1 MEILINPTITLNP
14 SLPRRALSL
23 NSQTHLLRPTF
34 RIRPQPVTPSIFP
47 RTSQI
52 KTLPFTVSCKLT
64 TPRDESTGNKEKNVS
79 KQIMLSEM
87 APPPLAEKSG
97 GGNGEA
103 PARKKG
109 GAFES
114 VKRFPRRVL
123 TVLSNLGLAIG
134 EMFTI
139 AALMA
144 LGTFIEQGEAPNF
157 YFEKYPEDNPVF
169 GFFTWKWILT
179 LGFDHM
185 FSSPVFLGLLVL
197 LGTSLMACTYTTQ
210 IPIVK
215 VARRWTFLS
224 SSKAI
229 RKQEFSDSLPRASVK
244 DLGVILMGAGYEVFL
259 KGPSLYA
266 FKGIAGRFAPIGVHL
281 AMLLIMGGGT
291 LSAVGSFKGSVT
303 VPQGLN
309 FVVGDVLGPLG
320 FLSKPIESFNTEVHV
335 NKFYMDYYDS
345 GQVSQF
351 HTDLSLYDI
360 DGKEVLR
367 KTISVNDPLRY
378 GGITIY
384 QTDWSISAL
393 QVLKDGEGP
402 FNLAMAPLKLNGGD
416 TKLFGTILPVDD
428 PDSTQV
434 KGISMLARDLQSV
447 VLYDQQGKFA
457 GVRRPNSKL
466 PIEIDGKKIEIL
478 DAIGSSGLDLKTDPG
493 VPIVYAGFGALMLT
507 TCISYLSHSQIW
519 ALQDGTTLFIGGKSN
534 RAKVEFSSEVNR
546 LLDRVPEIVD
556 DSPAKQSN
564 SV

>member
-1 MEILINPTITLNP
+1 MEALINPPITLNP
-14 SLPRRALSL
+14 SPPRRPLFSLSL
-23 NSQTHLLRPTF
+23 SSRTHLLPRAT
-34 RIRPQPVTPSIFP
+34 S
-47 RTSQI
+47 RTSPCNSQI
-52 KTLPFTVSCKLT
+52 RTLRFAVSCKIGT
-64 TPRDESTGNKEKNVS
+64 SRDGSAKSEDKNVS
-79 KQIMLSEM
+79 RKIMLSEI
-87 APPPLAEKSG
+87 APPPLAEEG
-97 GGNGEA
+97 GGGGGA
-103 PARKKG
+103 PARRRG
-109 GAFES
+109 GVFEAARRLS
-114 VKRFPRRVL
+114 RRVL
-123 TVLSNLGLAIG
+123 TILSNLGLAIG
-134 EMFTI
+134 EMFSI

-157 YFEKYPEDNPVF
+157 YFEKYPEDHPVL
-169 GFFTWKWILT
+169 GFFTWRWILT

-215 VARRWTFLS
+215 VARRWSFLS
-224 SSKAI
+224 SSEAI
-229 RKQEFSDSLPRASVK
+229 RKQEFSDSLPRASVN
-244 DLGVILMGAGYEVFL
+244 DLGVLLMGAGYEVFS

-266 FKGIAGRFAPIGVHL
+266 FKGLAGRFAPIGVHL

-320 FLSKPIESFNTEVHV
+320 FLSKPLDAFNTEVHV
-335 NKFYMDYYDS
+335 NKFYMDYYES
-345 GQVSQF
+345 GDVSQF

-360 DGKEVLR
+360 NGKEVLR

-402 FNLAMAPLKLNGGD
+402 FNLAMAPLQLNGGEK
-416 TKLFGTILPVDD
+416 KLYGTILPLED
-428 PDSTQV
+428 PNSTQV

-447 VLYDQQGKFA
+447 VLYDQEGKFA

-507 TCISYLSHSQIW
+507 TCISYLSHSQVW
-519 ALQDGTTLFIGGKSN
+519 ALQDGTTLVIGGKSN

-556 DSPAKQSN
+556 ASPAKQSN
-564 SV
+564 GV